1 MQHGTAG
8 GVPDYA
14 TGEAHTLLAP
24 VLAARPPADAHH
36 REVRVPHRSHRR
48 RRVNDGALCEDAGRS
63 RAQPH
68 AGLRAP
74 ADRPTRAQFGRKR
87 LDLVLLHNPERFQR
101 GDRPGLH
108 RAIRD
113 ACAVLEEETAAGHVA
128 GYGIAT
134 WVGLEE
140 EAFTGEEVLAWPVK
154 PSADS
159 RTTTWPPSGC
169 PSTWSW

>member
-1 MQHGTAG
+1 M
-8 GVPDYA
+8 
-14 TGEAHTLLAP
+14 
-24 VLAARPPADAHH
+24 
-36 REVRVPHRSHRR
+36 
-48 RRVNDGALCEDAGRS
+48 NDGALCEDAGRS

-113 ACAVLEEETAAGHVA
+113 ACVVLEEETAAGHVA

-140 EAFTGEEVLAWPVK
+140 AAFTVEEVLALAGEAVGGQQDHHLAAVRLPVNLVLVTSIVQALDCT
-154 PSADS
+154 PAGTTAGT
-159 RTTTWPPSGC
+159 RITIATTTTAGRS
-169 PSTWSW
+169 